1 MKVTRFLAVVGLL
14 VAVAKPATAQV
25 VSLEF
30 KDGRVKLVTENAPVS
45 LILAEWAKRGRTTI
59 VNGERIPGP
68 PATLQLVDV
77 PEREALDIVLRGASG
92 YMMAERDAPMTG
104 ASAFD
109 RILILPTSRVTTS
122 SSGLPS
128 PAAQAAQAVQSA
140 IVDDDDD
147 GPPPFVPG
155 QRTTAPL
162 PPGIRVPPQP
172 QQEPNRLP
180 PGVANPNVPTGG
192 RAVALPGNGVAIGNE
207 DEQRPPAPAP
217 TNPFGVAPGSSQ
229 PGVIT
234 PVPSNPQR

>member
-1 MKVTRFLAVVGLL
+1 MKVTRVLIALGLLLAVAGSAAAQS
-14 VAVAKPATAQV
+14 AVN
-25 VSLEF
+25 LEF
-30 KDGRVKLVTENAPVS
+30 KDGRVKLVTENAPIS

-77 PEREALDIVLRGASG
+77 PEREALDVVLRGASG
-92 YMMAERDAPMTG
+92 YMMAERETPMAG

-122 SSGLPS
+122 SSPLPS

-140 IVDDDDD
+140 IIDDDDD

-155 QRTTAPL
+155 QRPTPQL
-162 PPGIRVPPQP
+162 PPGVRVQPP

-180 PGVANPNVPTGG
+180 PVGAPGVPPVGAPGVP
-192 RAVALPGNGVAIGNE
+192 PGERGINDE
-207 DEQRPPAPAP
+207 EQRPAPAP

-234 PVPSNPQR
+234 PVPPRQGR

>member
-1 MKVTRFLAVVGLL
+1 MKVTRFLVVIGLLLAVVT
-14 VAVAKPATAQV
+14 PAAAQQV
-25 VSLEF
+25 VNLEF

-45 LILAEWAKRGRTTI
+45 LILAEWARRGKTTI

-77 PEREALDIVLRGASG
+77 PERDALDIVLRGASG
-92 YMMAERDAPMTG
+92 YMIAEREALVAG
-104 ASAFD
+104 ASAID

-122 SSGLPS
+122 SSPLPS

-155 QRTTAPL
+155 QRPTPQL
-162 PPGIRVPPQP
+162 PPGVRLPPQQ

-180 PGVANPNVPTGG
+180 PGVANPNVPPIERGI
-192 RAVALPGNGVAIGNE
+192 VN
-207 DEQRPPAPAP
+207 DDDQRPPTP
-217 TNPFGVAPGSSQ
+217 TPNNPFGVAPGSSQ

-234 PVPSNPQR
+234 PVPPRQGR

>member
-14 VAVAKPATAQV
+14 LAAATPAAAQQV
-25 VSLEF
+25 VNLEF

-45 LILAEWAKRGRTTI
+45 LILAEWARRGKTTI

-77 PEREALDIVLRGASG
+77 PERDALDIVLRGASG
-92 YMMAERDAPMTG
+92 YMMAERDSPMNG
-104 ASAFD
+104 VSAFD

-122 SSGLPS
+122 SSPLPS

-147 GPPPFVPG
+147 GPPQFVPG
-155 QRTTAPL
+155 QRPTPQL
-162 PPGIRVPPQP
+162 PPGVRLPQP

-180 PGVANPNVPTGG
+180 PGVANPNVPPVERGINS
-192 RAVALPGNGVAIGNE
+192 VN
-207 DEQRPPAPAP
+207 DDDQRPPAPTP
-217 TNPFGVAPGSSQ
+217 NNPFGVAPGTSQ
-229 PGVIT
+229 PGVIS
-234 PVPSNPQR
+234 PAPPRLQR